1 MASIKTTVKTEA
13 CSFSEYRIYPGRG
26 QKYIAKDGKVYFYLS
41 SKFAS
46 LALQKKKAAKL
57 RWTQTW
63 RRNNKKTKVEATQRR
78 RYKKTIKVQK
88 AVCGLSVEDIRNRK
102 AYVQSIE
109 AKFKSRDNI
118 GIKTYSHVVK
128 LRKAKKAS
136 VYIYTFTLSFLNND
150 KCFICFFILND
161 NSRFAGKEK
170 DDKKKGKDDKKKNV
184 APVQQKKEFTKG
196 NKLLNLAK
204 NKMHKMMKK

>member
-1 MASIKTTVKTEA
+1 MSSIKTTVKTEA

-26 QKYIAKDGKVYFYLS
+26 QKFIARDGKVYFYLS

-63 RRNNKKTKVEATQRR
+63 RRNNKKTKIETTQRR

-88 AVCGLSVEDIRNRK
+88 AVCGLTVEDIRNRK

-109 AKFKSRDNI
+109 AKNKSRM
-118 GIKTYSHVVK
+118 
-128 LRKAKKAS
+128 
-136 VYIYTFTLSFLNND
+136 
-150 KCFICFFILND
+150 
-161 NSRFAGKEK
+161 AGKEK
-170 DDKKKGKDDKKKNV
+170 DDKKKGKDDKKKN
-184 APVQQKKEFTKG
+184 AAHFQQKKDFSK
-196 NKLLNLAK
+196 AK
-204 NKMHKMMKK
+204 QINMAKTKMHKMMKK

>member
-57 RWTQTW
+57 RWTQAW
-63 RRNNKKTKVEATQRR
+63 RRNNKKTKVETTQRR

-88 AVCGLSVEDIRNRK
+88 AVCGLTVEDIRNRK

-109 AKFKSRDNI
+109 AKN
-118 GIKTYSHVVK
+118 
-128 LRKAKKAS
+128 KARLA
-136 VYIYTFTLSFLNND
+136 
-150 KCFICFFILND
+150 
-161 NSRFAGKEK
+161 AKEK
-170 DDKKKGKDDKKKNV
+170 DDKKKGKDDKKKNIV
-184 APVQQKKEFTKG
+184 HFQQKKDF
-196 NKLLNLAK
+196 NKSNRINMAK
-204 NKMHKMMKK
+204 TKMHKMMKK

>member
-1 MASIKTTVKTEA
+1 MSSIKTTVKTEA

-26 QKYIAKDGKVYFYLS
+26 QKFIARDGKVYFYLS

-46 LALQKKKAAKL
+46 LAHQKKKAAKL

-63 RRNNKKTKVEATQRR
+63 RRNNKKTKIESTQRR

-88 AVCGLSVEDIRNRK
+88 AVCGLTVEDIRNRK

-109 AKFKSRDNI
+109 AKNKSRI
-118 GIKTYSHVVK
+118 S
-128 LRKAKKAS
+128 
-136 VYIYTFTLSFLNND
+136 
-150 KCFICFFILND
+150 
-161 NSRFAGKEK
+161 GKEK

-184 APVQQKKEFTKG
+184 AHFQQKKDFSKSKQI
-196 NKLLNLAK
+196 NMAK
-204 NKMHKMMKK
+204 TKMHKMMKK

>member
-1 MASIKTTVKTEA
+1 MSSIKTTVKTEA

-26 QKYIAKDGKVYFYLS
+26 QKYIARDGKVYFYLS

-63 RRNNKKTKVEATQRR
+63 RRNNKKTKIETTQRR

-88 AVCGLSVEDIRNRK
+88 AVCGLTVEDIRNRK

-109 AKFKSRDNI
+109 AKN
-118 GIKTYSHVVK
+118 
-128 LRKAKKAS
+128 KAKFG
-136 VYIYTFTLSFLNND
+136 T
-150 KCFICFFILND
+150 
-161 NSRFAGKEK
+161 KEK
-170 DDKKKGKDDKKKNV
+170 EDKKKTKDDKKKNLV
-184 APVQQKKEFTKG
+184 HFQQKKDFTKS
-196 NKLLNLAK
+196 KMLNMAK
-204 NKMHKMMKK
+204 SKMHKMMKK

>member
-1 MASIKTTVKTEA
+1 MSQIKTTVKTEA

-26 QKYIAKDGKVYFYLS
+26 QKYIARDGKVYFYLS

-63 RRNNKKTKVEATQRR
+63 RRNNKKTKIETTQRR

-88 AVCGLSVEDIRNRK
+88 AVCGLTVEDIRNRK

-109 AKFKSRDNI
+109 AK
-118 GIKTYSHVVK
+118 GV
-128 LRKAKKAS
+128 
-136 VYIYTFTLSFLNND
+136 
-150 KCFICFFILND
+150 
-161 NSRFAGKEK
+161 E
-170 DDKKKGKDDKKKNV
+170 NV
-184 APVQQKKEFTKG
+184 
-196 NKLLNLAK
+196 
-204 NKMHKMMKK
+204 

>member
-109 AKFKSRDNI
+109 AKN
-118 GIKTYSHVVK
+118 
-128 LRKAKKAS
+128 KA
-136 VYIYTFTLSFLNND
+136 
-150 KCFICFFILND
+150 
-161 NSRFAGKEK
+161 RFAGKEK
-170 DDKKKGKDDKKKNV
+170 EDKKKGKDDKKKNA

>member
-26 QKYIAKDGKVYFYLS
+26 QKYIARDGKVYFYLS

-63 RRNNKKTKVEATQRR
+63 RRNNKKTKIETTQRR
-78 RYKKTIKVQK
+78 RYKKTIKIQK
-88 AVCGLSVEDIRNRK
+88 AVCGLTVEDIRNRK

-109 AKFKSRDNI
+109 AKNKSR
-118 GIKTYSHVVK
+118 
-128 LRKAKKAS
+128 LAA
-136 VYIYTFTLSFLNND
+136 
-150 KCFICFFILND
+150 
-161 NSRFAGKEK
+161 KEK
-170 DDKKKGKDDKKKNV
+170 EDKKKGKDDKKKNAV
-184 APVQQKKEFTKG
+184 HFQQKKDFSKA
-196 NKLLNLAK
+196 NKVNMAK
-204 NKMHKMMKK
+204 TKMHKMMKK

>member
-1 MASIKTTVKTEA
+1 MSSIKTTVKTEA

-26 QKYIAKDGKVYFYLS
+26 QKFIARDGKVYFYLS

-63 RRNNKKTKVEATQRR
+63 RRNNKKTKIETTQRR

-88 AVCGLSVEDIRNRK
+88 AVCGLTVEDIRNRK

-109 AKFKSRDNI
+109 AKNKSRM
-118 GIKTYSHVVK
+118 
-128 LRKAKKAS
+128 
-136 VYIYTFTLSFLNND
+136 
-150 KCFICFFILND
+150 
-161 NSRFAGKEK
+161 AGKEK
-170 DDKKKGKDDKKKNV
+170 DDKKKGKDDKKKN
-184 APVQQKKEFTKG
+184 ALQFQQKKDFSKSKQI
-196 NKLLNLAK
+196 NMAK
-204 NKMHKMMKK
+204 TKMHKMMKK

>member
-109 AKFKSRDNI
+109 AKN
-118 GIKTYSHVVK
+118 
-128 LRKAKKAS
+128 KA
-136 VYIYTFTLSFLNND
+136 
-150 KCFICFFILND
+150 
-161 NSRFAGKEK
+161 RFAGKEK
-170 DDKKKGKDDKKKNV
+170 EDKKKGKDDKKKSV
-184 APVQQKKEFTKG
+184 APAQQKKEFTKG
-196 NKLLNLAK
+196 NKLMNLAK
-204 NKMHKMMKK
+204 SKMHKMMKK